1 MADKGVIVEYDFTAL
16 DGAGILFDT
25 AKRFLR
31 ALDDIS
37 LDVPGEVRHLVGR
50 DYQDGLQRLFSAV
63 KTKKTA
69 AKAARDLEAA
79 FNAEIGLHIAEGLTQ
94 GFRNFIKVL
103 TEKGVRVAVMTR
115 ADVED
120 EAVKAAFAP
129 ILGEKVVLYRET
141 SVQYGFCRW
150 ESWRQAG
157 RAIRLRNASCI
168 AVTGS
173 GFGVKSALLAGMGSL
188 AVEGE
193 HVAYQDFGGA
203 DAIVARLGAAAARKA
218 LAILRIV

>member
-25 AKRFLR
+25 AKRFLKD
-31 ALDDIS
+31 LDGIK
-37 LDVPGEVRHLVGR
+37 LDRPTEIRHLAGKGF
-50 DYQDGLQRLFSAV
+50 QDGLQSLFSAV

-79 FNAEIGLHIAEGLTQ
+79 FNSEVGSHVAEGLTT
-94 GFRNFIKVL
+94 GFRNFIKAR
-103 TEKGVRVAVMTR
+103 TEKDVKVVIVTR
-115 ADVED
+115 ADVGD

-129 ILGEKVVLYRET
+129 ILGEKVVLHHET
-141 SVQYGFCRW
+141 SAQYGFCKW

-193 HVAYQDFGGA
+193 RVAYQDFGGA
-203 DAIVARLGAAAARKA
+203 DAIVARLDAAAARKA

>member
-25 AKRFLR
+25 AKRFLQD
-31 ALDDIS
+31 LDGIS
-37 LDVPGEVRHLVGR
+37 LDVPGEVRHLAGKG
-50 DYQDGLQRLFSAV
+50 YQDGLQSLFSAA

-69 AKAARDLEAA
+69 AKAARELEAA
-79 FNAEIGLHIAEGLTQ
+79 FAAELGGRIGEGLTP
-94 GFRNFIKVL
+94 GFRNFIRVLVEKAVKV
-103 TEKGVRVAVMTR
+103 VIVTR

-129 ILGEKVVLYRET
+129 ILGEKVVLHRET
-141 SVQYGFCRW
+141 SGQYGFCRW
-150 ESWRQAG
+150 ESWRQAS
-157 RAIRLRNASCI
+157 RAIRLHNASCV

-203 DAIVARLGAAAARKA
+203 DAIVVRLDAAAARKA